1 MDRGALFDTRDGNH
15 STVLHKTA
23 SGGYIEVVKVL
34 LNRGATID
42 VTTNN
47 KRTGTA
53 LYWAADEGHIE
64 S

>member
-15 STVLHKTA
+15 SAALHKAA

-42 VTTNN
+42 VTTN
-47 KRTGTA
+47 
-53 LYWAADEGHIE
+53 IP
-64 S
+64 SS